1 MAESSARDAPTP
13 EELRWWRQARRPQ
26 AVPAVL
32 RDYVATVYPPVV
44 DPAGRAASDS
54 LLRYFLL
61 AEGLVEGLWPIV
73 VRFVELLGPGQTV
86 WGIKRL
92 PGGRCGVELY
102 VYDPHRD
109 ASFAPKGR
117 DNPRSVTR
125 LVAGLAGV
133 VAVDSRLDDDRA
145 SYHMA
150 SLELDA
156 TVAATGRSDGFR
168 IYPTGDR
175 RRHGYDGVSYH
186 VAGDRLV
193 RENHYRFFSAADE
206 LDEVRAALA
215 ASIRRGPD
223 PDRLLDPVLCR
234 CHTICFSSKAHGD
247 ALYFSRLDTA
257 QVLAVLPRLWPGAV
271 ERALRHHADDF
282 AHLRWDLGIDFR
294 VPATD
299 LSAVTIDKVGLYGF
313 I

>member
-1 MAESSARDAPTP
+1 MAERSASDGPTP
-13 EELRWWRQARRPQ
+13 EEQRRWRQARRSQP
-26 AVPAVL
+26 VPGVL
-32 RDYVATVYPPVV
+32 RDYIATAYPPVI

-54 LLRYFLL
+54 LLRYFLRT
-61 AEGLVEGLWPIV
+61 EGLYEGLWPIV
-73 VRFVELLGPGQTV
+73 DRFVALLGPGQTV

-92 PGGRCGVELY
+92 PGGHCGVELY
-102 VYDPHRD
+102 VYDPDRD

-117 DNPRSVTR
+117 DNPRGVTR
-125 LVAGLAGV
+125 LVAGLTDV

-145 SYHMA
+145 SYHMC

-156 TVAATGRSDGFR
+156 QVAATGRSDGFR

-175 RRHGYDGVSYH
+175 RRHGYDGVSFH

-193 RENHYRFFSAADE
+193 RENSYLFFSAADE
-206 LDEVRAALA
+206 LEDVRAVLA
-215 ASIRRGPD
+215 ASLRRGPD
-223 PDRLLDPVLCR
+223 PDRLLDPTLCR
-234 CHTICFSSKAHGD
+234 CHSICFSSKAHGD

-271 ERALRHHADDF
+271 ERILRHHADDF

-294 VPATD
+294 VPAID
-299 LSAVTIDKVGLYGF
+299 LSAVTVDKVGLYGF